1 MVPTKAKTETSSDS
15 SYGAGPRKVTAFV
28 DPEIHRALRIHIG
41 KHDLSMQDLVNK
53 ILTWY
58 VYSGPASEKNTT
70 VNFLD
75 YSITAARKQ
84 E

>member
-1 MVPTKAKTETSSDS
+1 MVQTKAKPDNDTGG

-28 DPEIHRALRIHIG
+28 EPEIHRALRIHIG

-58 VYSGPASEKNTT
+58 VQMGPASEKPSST
-70 VNFLD
+70 VSFLD
-75 YSITAARKQ
+75 CSITVKKL
-84 E
+84 

>member
-1 MVPTKAKTETSSDS
+1 MVQTKTDSDS

-58 VYSGPASEKNTT
+58 VYEGPGSEKPETT
-70 VNFLD
+70 VKFLD
-75 YSITAARKQ
+75 YSVTAKRQ